1 MNRMKRVALNVVVMV
16 GMTLAMGSLA
26 LAQQETVPDQFLGAD
41 EISATQTA
49 AQPKDSGKDK
59 GKAQSTNSH
68 RQSKTRKQQQV
79 AKQKASD
86 QQMTVI
92 ARK

>member
-16 GMTLAMGSLA
+16 GMTLAMSSLG

-41 EISATQTA
+41 EISATQAT
-49 AQPKDSGKDK
+49 AQPKDKAKD
-59 GKAQSTNSH
+59 GKAQAANAH

-86 QQMTVI
+86 QQTTVI

>member
-16 GMTLAMGSLA
+16 GMTLAMSSLG

-41 EISATQTA
+41 EISATQA
-49 AQPKDSGKDK
+49 QASAQPKDK
-59 GKAQSTNSH
+59 GKAQSANSH
-68 RQSKTRKQQQV
+68 RQSKTRKQRV

-86 QQMTVI
+86 QQTTVM
-92 ARK
+92 ARR

>member
-16 GMTLAMGSLA
+16 GMTLAMSSLG
-26 LAQQETVPDQFLGAD
+26 LAQQETVPDQFLGAN
-41 EISATQTA
+41 EISATQAT
-49 AQPKDSGKDK
+49 AQPKDKANDK
-59 GKAQSTNSH
+59 AKAQSASSH
-68 RQSKTRKQQQV
+68 RQSKTRKQQV

-86 QQMTVI
+86 QQTTVI

>member
-1 MNRMKRVALNVVVMV
+1 MNRIKRVTLNVVVMV
-16 GMTLAMGSLA
+16 GMTLAMSSLV
-26 LAQQETVPDQFLGAD
+26 LAQQETIPDQFLGAD
-41 EISATQTA
+41 EISATQPTA
-49 AQPKDSGKDK
+49 QQKE
-59 GKAQSTNSH
+59 GKAQSANSH

>member
-1 MNRMKRVALNVVVMV
+1 MNRMKRVALNLVVMV
-16 GMTLAMGSLA
+16 GMTLAMSSLG

-41 EISATQTA
+41 EISTTQAT
-49 AQPKDSGKDK
+49 AQPKDKANDK
-59 GKAQSTNSH
+59 GKAQAANSH
-68 RQSKTRKQQQV
+68 RQSKTGKQQQV

-86 QQMTVI
+86 QQTTVI